1 MSPVFSARRRAD
13 EFDSL
18 VEAAASGRRVED
30 ARFTDLLDV
39 VATLRTAPA
48 PAARPEFVA
57 DLRERLM
64 AAAADELVQASPAA
78 PQRLTITPSRSP
90 RERRLAIAVGG
101 VALVG
106 ATTSMAVAAQSA
118 LPGDVLYPLKRALEN
133 AQTGVRVDDAAK
145 GASLL
150 AIARGRLAEV
160 DELTRSEQGQDI
172 VAIEETL
179 ADFAVQTTEAS
190 DLLLAD
196 YAETGSEA
204 SIKDLQDFTAQSLA
218 ALEDLS
224 AVLPSVAQEALVQA
238 GELLAQIAQTAL
250 SLCPL
255 CGGEQIGRIPSFLV
269 QAVEETLGT
278 LVSPATGG
286 TTAADGGESTRPS
299 GKPSGKPSA
308 GAGEADQPT
317 ATPSGPSLL
326 DPPASTGGDGG
337 GTSGGGTSGGG
348 TGGGKDD
355 EPLGGL
361 GDLLGGGTPAS
372 GPGAGNP
379 LTDLLEP
386 LLDPVGD
393 LVEDLLNPD
402 AGKK

>member
-18 VEAAASGRRVED
+18 VEAVASGRRVED
-30 ARFTDLLDV
+30 ARFTELLDV
-39 VATLRTAPA
+39 VTTLRTAPA

-64 AAAADELVQASPAA
+64 AAAAEELVQVSPTA
-78 PQRLTITPSRSP
+78 PQRLTITPTRSP

-133 AQTGVRVDDAAK
+133 AQTGVRVDDASK

-150 AIARGRLAEV
+150 ANARGRLAEV

-179 ADFAVQTTEAS
+179 ADFAAQATEAS

-204 SIKDLQDFTAQSLA
+204 SIEELQDFTAQSLA
-218 ALEDLS
+218 ALEELS
-224 AVLPSVAQEALVQA
+224 AVLPSLAQEALIQA

-250 SLCPL
+250 SLCPS
-255 CGGEQIGRIPSFLV
+255 CSGEQIGRIPSFLV

-278 LVSPATGG
+278 LVSPTTGG
-286 TTAADGGESTRPS
+286 TTEADGAEPTRPG

-308 GAGEADQPT
+308 GADDDQPVA

-337 GTSGGGTSGGG
+337 TSGGTP
-348 TGGGKDD
+348 GGGKDD
-355 EPLGGL
+355 DPLGGL

-372 GPGAGNP
+372 GPGTGGP
-379 LTDLLEP
+379 VTEILEP
-386 LLDPVGD
+386 VLDPVAD

-402 AGKK
+402 ADKK

>member
-13 EFDSL
+13 ELDSL

-30 ARFTDLLDV
+30 ARFTELLDV

-64 AAAADELVQASPAA
+64 AAAAEELVQVAPAA
-78 PQRLTITPSRSP
+78 PQRLTITPTRSP

-133 AQTGVRVDDAAK
+133 AQTGVRVDDAAR

-150 AIARGRLAEV
+150 ANARGRLAEV
-160 DELTRSEQGQDI
+160 DELTRSEEGQDI
-172 VAIEETL
+172 VAIEQTL
-179 ADFAVQTTEAS
+179 ADFAAQATEAS

-196 YAETGSEA
+196 YAETGSES
-204 SIKDLQDFTAQSLA
+204 SIEELQDFTAQSLA
-218 ALEDLS
+218 ALEELS
-224 AVLPSVAQEALVQA
+224 AVLPSVAQEALIQA

-250 SLCPL
+250 SLCPS

-269 QAVEETLGT
+269 QAVEETVGT
-278 LVSPATGG
+278 LVSPTTGG
-286 TTAADGGESTRPS
+286 TTTADGGEPARPS

-308 GAGEADQPT
+308 GAGDGGQSPT
-317 ATPSGPSLL
+317 APPSGPALL
-326 DPPASTGGDGG
+326 DPPASTDGG
-337 GTSGGGTSGGG
+337 EDDTSGGG

-355 EPLGGL
+355 EPLGGV
-361 GDLLGGGTPAS
+361 GGLLGGSTPAS
-372 GPGAGNP
+372 GPGSGDP
-379 LTDLLEP
+379 VTDLLEP
-386 LLDPVGD
+386 VLDPVGD
-393 LVEDLLNPD
+393 LVDDLLAPD
-402 AGKK
+402 ADKKK

>member
-30 ARFTDLLDV
+30 ARFTELLDV

-64 AAAADELVQASPAA
+64 AAAAEELVQAAPAA
-78 PQRLTITPSRSP
+78 PQRLTITPTRSP

-150 AIARGRLAEV
+150 ANARGRLAEV
-160 DELTRSEQGQDI
+160 DELTRSKEGQDI
-172 VAIEETL
+172 VAIEQTL
-179 ADFAVQTTEAS
+179 ADFAAQATEAS

-196 YAETGSEA
+196 YAETGSES
-204 SIKDLQDFTAQSLA
+204 SIEELQDFTAQSLA
-218 ALEDLS
+218 ALEELS
-224 AVLPSVAQEALVQA
+224 AVLPSVAQEALIQA

-250 SLCPL
+250 SLCPS

-269 QAVEETLGT
+269 QAVEETVGT
-278 LVSPATGG
+278 LVSPTTGG
-286 TTAADGGESTRPS
+286 TTTADGGEPTRPS

-308 GAGEADQPT
+308 GAGDGGQSPT
-317 ATPSGPSLL
+317 ATPSGPALL
-326 DPPASTGGDGG
+326 DPPASTDGG
-337 GTSGGGTSGGG
+337 EDDTSGGG

-355 EPLGGL
+355 EPLGGV
-361 GDLLGGGTPAS
+361 GGLLGGSTPAS
-372 GPGAGNP
+372 GPGSGDP
-379 LTDLLEP
+379 VTDLLEP
-386 LLDPVGD
+386 VLDPVGD
-393 LVEDLLNPD
+393 LVDDLLAPD
-402 AGKK
+402 ADKKK